1 MIEVLIKNYE
11 KGGMNTEQINDL
23 LEIDDKSTDNQRK
36 IRHEFIK
43 TLNLKLKMMYNFDN
57 SIERNQSNTD
67 KRIFNYQ
74 LNEEIIE
81 KLKKEKEKS
90 KNMCVS

>member
-1 MIEVLIKNYE
+1 MNFKNFE
-11 KGGMNTEQINDL
+11 KGGMHTEEINDL
-23 LEIDDKSTDNQRK
+23 LEIDDKSIDNQRK
-36 IRHEFIK
+36 IRHELIK

-57 SIERNQSNTD
+57 SIVRNPSNSD

-81 KLKKEKEKS
+81 KLKKDFKD
-90 KNMCVS
+90 N